1 MLNRILRQT
10 IFDLDILANL
20 HYSNDGDFPN
30 KYRIS
35 KIFRLRGHQ
44 VKFTE
49 YLKPNW
55 CINKT

>member
-20 HYSNDGDFPN
+20 HYSNDVDFAN

-35 KIFRLRGHQ
+35 KILRFRGHQ
-44 VKFTE
+44 VKLTE
-49 YLKPNW
+49 YLKLNW